1 MCRAA
6 GAGLRTQAN
15 HRLLNLAN
23 LMESVVI
30 ALASNERYFPGLYC
44 ALVSALSH
52 LDSSRE
58 ADVRVLDGGLSENS
72 REILSRFVRGFGKS
86 VRLEFVSIDES
97 IFRDATLGPGQS
109 YMTYCRILL
118 PHLVN
123 VPRLVYLDCDT
134 LVFRDLSRLF
144 DLELASRRV
153 LAAVRDS
160 ETLSLSDDSQVLPKA
175 MNLPPEG
182 VYFNCGVLL
191 MNLDQLRRQHFFE
204 SAVDFLNRWSGKY
217 RFWDQSAINFLL
229 YGKIHELPEHW
240 NRASCRF
247 DAQQTNDRDSVVA
260 YTTSAP
266 WIVET
271 AGPAQVLFER
281 FAADAGSP
289 VNRQMADFKKSRRQQ
304 FFRKMLAPIRALA
317 FPVLSLFYKIAG
329 QKEKCAAYQKSAR
342 YWLHYIFNAP
352 RRRRLHRQRS
362 EQIQDMKFK
371 FPAFKSA
378 T

>member
-1 MCRAA
+1 
-6 GAGLRTQAN
+6 
-15 HRLLNLAN
+15 
-23 LMESVVI
+23 MEPLVI

-44 ALVSALSH
+44 ALASALSH

-58 ADVRVLDGGLSENS
+58 ADVRVLDGGLSESS
-72 REILSRFVRGFGKS
+72 REILSRFVRRFGRS

-97 IFRDATLGPGQS
+97 IFRDATLGPGRS
-109 YMTYCRILL
+109 HMTYCRILL
-118 PHLVN
+118 PRLVN
-123 VPRLVYLDCDT
+123 VPRLIYLDCDT

-144 DLELASRRV
+144 DLELAPRKV

-160 ETLSLSDDSQVLPKA
+160 ETLSLSDDSQVLA
-175 MNLPPEG
+175 RTMNLPAEG

-191 MNLDQLRRQHFFE
+191 MNLDELRSQHFFE

-229 YGKIHELPEHW
+229 YGQIHDLPEHW
-240 NRASCRF
+240 NRASWRF
-247 DAQQTNDRDSVVA
+247 DAQQNNDLDCVLH

-266 WIVET
+266 WLVET

-281 FAADAGSP
+281 LAADAGSP
-289 VNRQMADFKKSRRQQ
+289 VNRQMADFKKSRRQR
-304 FFRKMLAPIRALA
+304 FFRSALAPFRALV
-317 FPVLSLFYKIAG
+317 FPMLSLFYKIAG

-342 YWLHYIFNAP
+342 YWLYYIFNAP
-352 RRRRLHRQRS
+352 RRRRLYRQRT
-362 EQIQDMKFK
+362 EQIQDMKVK